1 MSGVGWSESVKLH
14 DHDADR
20 QVDWVRLSDL
30 RTPCSRCSVPP
41 SRPRIQL
48 GPHRTLPDAS
58 RTSTSAR
65 SLFPPL
71 QRPTLSHPNPLGW
84 QPTRPRQVPLA
95 ASRHTP
101 PLAKACQLRP
111 PPQPD
116 PDRVEEMQQGRER
129 ERERVEVRDAS
140 SASREGADGQD
151 AFQGCL
157 SIDTQMAA
165 FPFHPQRP
173 PSRIATDQGR

>member
-1 MSGVGWSESVKLH
+1 MSGVDWSEPVSLH
-14 DHDADR
+14 DYNADR
-20 QVDWVRLSDL
+20 QVEWVRLNDL
-30 RTPCSRCSVPP
+30 RTPCSRCSAPP

-48 GPHRTLPDAS
+48 GPHRKLPDAS

-71 QRPTLSHPNPLGW
+71 QHPTLSLPNPPGW
-84 QPTRPRQVPLA
+84 QPTRPRPVPLA
-95 ASRHTP
+95 ASRHIP

-129 ERERVEVRDAS
+129 ERVEVRKAS
-140 SASREGADGQD
+140 SASREGAGGLD
-151 AFQGCL
+151 AFQSCL
-157 SIDTQMAA
+157 SIDTQTAA
-165 FPFHPQRP
+165 FPFHPQHP